1 MNRGYSDKIC
11 DALIPDIFQVS
22 GSLAFLTRLKK
33 QIFKN

>member
-11 DALIPDIFQVS
+11 DALFPDTFQVS

-33 QIFKN
+33 TNF